1 MTRPDGKPTD
11 CMNNLPDETR
21 QAVDDFL
28 TMNSQRRTAAD
39 ALSRKLLES
48 IAIKNWLLAAS
59 GS

>member
-1 MTRPDGKPTD
+1 
-11 CMNNLPDETR
+11 MNNLPDETR

-28 TMNSQRRTAAD
+28 TMNSQTRTAAD

-59 GS
+59 RS